1 MTSSLAIHVHYNN
14 SLCPFIVHAT
24 SSNYKCLPPN
34 QNMTADLYQSFHF
47 PNAEDN
53 VGRASSRLAESIAHP
68 KSSSQRLM
76 LAIPFPCPLLLSFH
90 NIILPRSASVEVRVA
105 LELHVRSAEGSMLP
119 PLRNRCCSIGRSCKR
134 QSCQVTPTSMVHR
147 VATKWQVAG
156 RNRSR

>member
-1 MTSSLAIHVHYNN
+1 MYYNN

-90 NIILPRSASVEVRVA
+90 NIILPRSTSVEVRVA
-105 LELHVRSAEGSMLP
+105 PELHVRSAVKAVCYHHCATAVV
-119 PLRNRCCSIGRSCKR
+119 PLVGPASA
-134 QSCQVTPTSMVHR
+134 R
-147 VATKWQVAG
+147 VVKLLQHPWYTGW
-156 RNRSR
+156 